1 MKTIKEFINEL
12 IKLGK
17 NRGFVTYDQIN
28 QLIPENPIFLNKID
42 DIFQELKN
50 NDVAIY
56 DNTIKGKI
64 KHSKQKKK
72 NQKKKKSK
80 VRFYDDPVRMY
91 LKEMGKVPL
100 LTPKKEAAIAKR
112 IEDAQEKINRLAL
125 MSGSSLHILRTVIK
139 KYHED
144 KLKIDKILKVE
155 FGSWFD
161 KKNNKRLIT
170 ALDEKTKKAYELSDE
185 IERIINKKRNKP
197 YKKDKS
203 TTIGDKIKQNREE
216 MLKLFEDLH
225 FKSSMINKLIM
236 RIKSLISRIDLSR
249 ERIKTVSNIK
259 GYTPNKIC
267 SLGRKANKGKEE
279 FNEVAEETG
288 LDPDIFID
296 ALRKIKNN
304 RRKIRR
310 VELETRMNADEL
322 KKLMQDIED
331 AKQEKEKAKNDI
343 IKANVRLV
351 ISIAKKY
358 NNRGLSFLDLIQ
370 EGNIGL
376 IKAVERYD
384 YHKGYKFS
392 TYATWWIRQTITKAI
407 ADQSRTIRVPIHMSD
422 SINKVSRAH
431 NKLVQKFGREPYP
444 EEIAEELDIPLKKV
458 KKIIKVS
465 KKPVSLDKPVGDED
479 GDSTLSDFIEDDSL
493 ISPQRIAKRTL
504 LGKQVESVLQ
514 TMTKRE
520 ARVIKLRFG
529 IGDQTPRTLEEVGHI
544 FAITRERV
552 RQIEEKAIAKLR
564 HHSRANI
571 LKRYIDTY
579 EDLNK

>member
-185 IERIINKKRNKP
+185 IE
-197 YKKDKS
+197 
-203 TTIGDKIKQNREE
+203 
-216 MLKLFEDLH
+216 
-225 FKSSMINKLIM
+225 
-236 RIKSLISRIDLSR
+236 
-249 ERIKTVSNIK
+249 
-259 GYTPNKIC
+259 
-267 SLGRKANKGKEE
+267 
-279 FNEVAEETG
+279 
-288 LDPDIFID
+288 
-296 ALRKIKNN
+296 
-304 RRKIRR
+304 
-310 VELETRMNADEL
+310 
-322 KKLMQDIED
+322 
-331 AKQEKEKAKNDI
+331 
-343 IKANVRLV
+343 
-351 ISIAKKY
+351 
-358 NNRGLSFLDLIQ
+358 
-370 EGNIGL
+370 
-376 IKAVERYD
+376 
-384 YHKGYKFS
+384 
-392 TYATWWIRQTITKAI
+392 
-407 ADQSRTIRVPIHMSD
+407 
-422 SINKVSRAH
+422 
-431 NKLVQKFGREPYP
+431 
-444 EEIAEELDIPLKKV
+444 
-458 KKIIKVS
+458 
-465 KKPVSLDKPVGDED
+465 
-479 GDSTLSDFIEDDSL
+479 
-493 ISPQRIAKRTL
+493 
-504 LGKQVESVLQ
+504 
-514 TMTKRE
+514 
-520 ARVIKLRFG
+520 
-529 IGDQTPRTLEEVGHI
+529 
-544 FAITRERV
+544 
-552 RQIEEKAIAKLR
+552 
-564 HHSRANI
+564 
-571 LKRYIDTY
+571 
-579 EDLNK
+579 

>member
-1 MKTIKEFINEL
+1 MKTIKKFIDEL
-12 IKLGK
+12 IQLGK
-17 NRGFVTYDQIN
+17 KRGFVTYDQIN
-28 QLIPENPIFLNKID
+28 KLIPENPIFLNKID

-64 KHSKQKKK
+64 KHSR
-72 NQKKKKSK
+72 KKKKSK
-80 VRFYDDPVRMY
+80 KKKKKQARYYDDPVRMY

-112 IEDAQEKINRLAL
+112 IEDAQKKINQLTL
-125 MSGSSLHILRTVIK
+125 LSGSSLYILRTVIK
-139 KYHED
+139 KYHEE
-144 KLKIDKILKVE
+144 KIKIDKILKVE

-161 KKNNKRLIT
+161 KKNNKRLIN
-170 ALDEKTKKAYELSDE
+170 ALDEKTKNAYELSDA
-185 IERIINKKRNKP
+185 IERVVNKKRSKP
-197 YKKDKS
+197 FKEDGEI
-203 TTIGDKIKQNREE
+203 TIGEKIEHNRKE
-216 MLKLFEDLH
+216 MLELFRELH
-225 FKSSMINKLIM
+225 FKSSMINKLIL
-236 RIKSLISRIDLSR
+236 RIKSLISRIDISR

-259 GYTPNKIC
+259 SYTPNKIC
-267 SLGRKANKGKEE
+267 SLGRKANKTKKE

-310 VELETRMNADEL
+310 VELETRMTADEL
-322 KKLMQDIED
+322 KKLMTDIEN
-331 AKQEKEKAKNDI
+331 AKKEKEVAKNDI

-422 SINKVSRAH
+422 SINKVHRAH

-458 KKIIKVS
+458 KK
-465 KKPVSLDKPVGDED
+465 
-479 GDSTLSDFIEDDSL
+479 
-493 ISPQRIAKRTL
+493 
-504 LGKQVESVLQ
+504 
-514 TMTKRE
+514 
-520 ARVIKLRFG
+520 
-529 IGDQTPRTLEEVGHI
+529 
-544 FAITRERV
+544 
-552 RQIEEKAIAKLR
+552 
-564 HHSRANI
+564 
-571 LKRYIDTY
+571 
-579 EDLNK
+579 